1 MSSSEID
8 ERQFLRHT
16 LATLAYRGG
25 KVIRD
30 VPEGFGSFSGGAG
43 TRTPSQ
49 ILAHIGDLLDW
60 VLSQAEGRQA
70 WKETPPGEW
79 SADVERFH
87 RGLAALDAYLASE
100 APLAHPAARMFQ
112 GGIADALTHVG
123 QIAMLRRMAGGP
135 VRAENYFQAEI
146 VIGRVGQEQ
155 AKPKREF

>member
-1 MSSSEID
+1 M
-8 ERQFLRHT
+8 RR
-16 LATLAYRGG
+16 
-25 KVIRD
+25 RD
-30 VPEGFGSFSGGAG
+30 SAVSHGGAG

-100 APLAHPAARMFQ
+100 APLAYPAARMFQ

-146 VIGRVGQEQ
+146 VIGRVGTEQ
-155 AKPKREF
+155 TKPRREFVDRVPKCQRSAGVPECSGALRVL